1 MTDAHASSPGGR
13 RTWPR
18 QWPRI
23 RPLGERG
30 AVLIE
35 FVFILPVF
43 LIGIL
48 IGGDIAYYVIV
59 KQQVSYIARTTADN
73 ASRIGEDNINPIKQ
87 VSEADILD
95 VLTGG
100 TTQAPGL
107 DIGRNGRI
115 ILSSLERN
123 SSDGQWIH
131 WQRCIGQLA
140 HASTN
145 GKQGDG
151 ASGTAFPGMG
161 KTAIKAPAGTAIMF
175 VEVAYRFQPLFGQFW
190 KSSVT
195 VTDSAAF
202 RVREPRALDQV
213 YNNEGLTPAG
223 CGS

>member
-1 MTDAHASSPGGR
+1 MIGVPLLTRAPR
-13 RTWPR
+13 RLWLV
-18 QWPRI
+18 RI
-23 RPLGERG
+23 LGERG

-35 FVFILPVF
+35 FAIILPVF

-48 IGGDIAYYVIV
+48 MGGDIAYYVIV

-73 ASRIGEDNINPIKQ
+73 ASRIGEDNTRPIKQ

-107 DIGRNGRI
+107 DFAKNGRI

-123 SSDGQWIH
+123 ASGGQWLH
-131 WQRCIGQLA
+131 WQRCIGQLS

-151 ASGTAFPGMG
+151 ATGSAFPGMG
-161 KTAIKAPAGTAIMF
+161 KTKITAPSGSAIMF
-175 VEVAYRFQPLFGQFW
+175 VEVAYEFQPLFGQFW
-190 KSSVT
+190 RSSVKI
-195 VTDSAAF
+195 TDSAAF
-202 RVREPRALDQV
+202 RVREPRDLDKL
-213 YNNEGLTPAG
+213 YNAESVTPAA
-223 CGS
+223 CGN